1 MKKKYIFFLVFT
13 VLICSI
19 LIIGPYSIYNILPK
33 SIKFAL
39 KEKIQ
44 KKYVNF
50 DHSTKIVLRGLSL
63 DPFKH
68 LNSRYKR
75 KNPKI
80 ENLDND
86 YNVKFLP
93 ETQYGNF
100 SLTLHK
106 VNFDNQEND
115 SQSSYSSFNPFYIEI
130 FEDHLI
136 LIDSKGK
143 ILKSSIDEIDNK
155 NSIVIEKKFLISDLI
170 PFKVMGTLIYNN
182 YLFISYLTLNNKC
195 QNYNISFAEMN
206 LEKINFETFFT
217 SNECGENLNAGRM
230 QPYYFN
236 GKEGILVTVGGEK
249 LNFPTNKPQNINS
262 IIGKIIF
269 VDFNGNKTLIS
280 IGHRNPQGLVV
291 DNENIISTE
300 HGPKGGDEINKVI
313 FGKNYG
319 WPIAS
324 YGQHYPI
331 GKQTD
336 IKPYLKSHKDNNFEE
351 PIYSFVPSIG
361 ISQIIKVPNTFSNL
375 WEDNYL
381 ISSLNAGSLFR
392 VKFDKDFKKII
403 YIERIFL
410 NQRIRD
416 LKYSK
421 KNNAILLTLED
432 WQNLGVLKAVF
443 E

>member
-1 MKKKYIFFLVFT
+1 LLVFLVL
-13 VLICSI
+13 VCSI
-19 LIIGPYSIYNILPK
+19 LIIGPHNIYNILPK

-44 KKYVNF
+44 EKYVNF
-50 DHSTKIVLRGLSL
+50 DHSTKIILRSLSL
-63 DPFKH
+63 DPFVS

-75 KNPKI
+75 QNPKI
-80 ENLDND
+80 ENLNND

-106 VNFDNQEND
+106 VNFGNSKYNNK
-115 SQSSYSSFNPFYIEI
+115 SIYSSFKPFYIEI
-130 FEDHLI
+130 FGDHLI
-136 LIDSKGK
+136 LIDTKGK
-143 ILKSSIDEIDNK
+143 ILKSSLDKIDNK
-155 NSIVIEKKFLISDLI
+155 NSIVIEKNFLGSNLV

-182 YLFISYLTLNNKC
+182 HLFISYLTINNKC

-206 LEKINFETFFT
+206 LEKINFKTFFM

-230 QPYYFN
+230 VPYYFN
-236 GKEGILVTVGGEK
+236 GKEGILATVGGEK
-249 LNFPTNKPQNINS
+249 FNFPTNKPQNLNS

-269 VDFNGNKTLIS
+269 IDFDGNRTVIS
-280 IGHRNPQGLVV
+280 MGHRNPQGLVV
-291 DNENIISTE
+291 DNENIIATE

-324 YGQHYPI
+324 YGQHYSRVK
-331 GKQTD
+331 GSN

-351 PIYSFVPSIG
+351 PIYSFVPAIG
-361 ISQIIKVPNTFSNL
+361 ISQIIKVPNAFSNV
-375 WEDNYL
+375 WDDNYL
-381 ISSLNAGSLFR
+381 ISSLNGGSLFR
-392 VKFDKDFKKII
+392 VKFDQDFKKII
-403 YIERIFL
+403 YIEKIFL

-432 WQNLGVLKAVF
+432 WQDLGVFKPII